1 MSIGVQTRGALHGAG
16 LEAWRGYLR
25 SHATILRELDAEMIA
40 AHGLTTRDYEV
51 LLILGQAPDR
61 RLAMSALADST
72 MLTRSGITR
81 LVDGLVRGGLI
92 ERVACPGDAR
102 VCHAKLTAAG
112 LRKLRRAGE
121 THAAGIERLFLE
133 HYSAAELEQLA
144 GLLSRLPG
152 ASTGGSCTVS

>member
-1 MSIGVQTRGALHGAG
+1 MTTGVDTTPVLAG
-16 LEAWRGYLR
+16 SALEAWRGYLR

-51 LLILGQAPDR
+51 LLLLGQAPDR

-81 LVDGLVRGGLI
+81 LVDGLVRAGLI
-92 ERVACPGDAR
+92 ERVACPNDAR
-102 VCHAKLTAAG
+102 VCHATLTPAG

-121 THAAGIERLFLE
+121 LHAAGIERLFLA
-133 HYSAAELEQLA
+133 HFSGSELEQLA
-144 GLLSRLPG
+144 ELLSRLPG
-152 ASTGGSCTVS
+152 ASSGGSCTVS